1 MLLLFLSF
9 FVGKFCDDIEAI
21 RQKIRAKVPSK
32 KTMSVEAKKDVGMAE
47 LKRALRELDTSFDH
61 FVIAEGF
68 VEKCEEYRTLD
79 TAIERARELAA
90 SLESHRGPSPLFKVF
105 TEQRDAFEK
114 HVLPKLGRCE
124 RLFLRQVN
132 RESRKAMKFAGVRR
146 LRVRPED
153 LSSVSQ
159 FKFHFTYNKY
169 NHINEIITQTKSLDI
184 IRYAIENFPYKF
196 SKVTAT
202 ACARVGDFD
211 IFKYIIEKGAR
222 PKEETFRTLYR
233 DRHTRDKGKCYAYL
247 KHFCDE
253 NRKTP
258 RCGGRSWDYL
268 TSELE
273 SFYP

>member
-1 MLLLFLSF
+1 
-9 FVGKFCDDIEAI
+9 
-21 RQKIRAKVPSK
+21 
-32 KTMSVEAKKDVGMAE
+32 MSVEAKNDDGMAE
-47 LKRALRELDTSFDH
+47 LKRALRDLDTSFDH

-79 TAIERARELAA
+79 IAIERAKELAA

-105 TEQRDAFEK
+105 TEQRDVFAK

-132 RESRKAMKFAGVRR
+132 RDSRKAMKSAGARR

-169 NHINEIITQTKSLDI
+169 NHINEIITRTKSLDI

-196 SKVTAT
+196 SKLTAT

-211 IFKYIIEKGAR
+211 TFKYIIEKGAR

-247 KHFCDE
+247 KHFCEE
-253 NRKTP
+253 NRKTS
-258 RCGGRSWDYL
+258 RCGGWSWDYL

-273 SFYP
+273 SSYP

>member
-1 MLLLFLSF
+1 
-9 FVGKFCDDIEAI
+9 
-21 RQKIRAKVPSK
+21 
-32 KTMSVEAKKDVGMAE
+32 
-47 LKRALRELDTSFDH
+47 
-61 FVIAEGF
+61 
-68 VEKCEEYRTLD
+68 
-79 TAIERARELAA
+79 
-90 SLESHRGPSPLFKVF
+90 VF

-132 RESRKAMKFAGVRR
+132 RESREAMKFAGVHR

>member
-1 MLLLFLSF
+1 MLLLFLS
-9 FVGKFCDDIEAI
+9 GKCVTISKQCVKKYA
-21 RQKIRAKVPSK
+21 QKFRVK

-79 TAIERARELAA
+79 TAIER
-90 SLESHRGPSPLFKVF
+90 GPSPLFKVF
-105 TEQRDAFEK
+105 TEQRDAYEK

-132 RESRKAMKFAGVRR
+132 RESRKAMKFAGFRR

-159 FKFHFTYNKY
+159 FKFHFTYTSNKY

-196 SKVTAT
+196 SKLTAT
-202 ACARVGDFD
+202 ACARIGDFD

-222 PKEETFRTLYR
+222 PKAETFRTLYR

-273 SFYP
+273 GTRVFLPLNQWGLD